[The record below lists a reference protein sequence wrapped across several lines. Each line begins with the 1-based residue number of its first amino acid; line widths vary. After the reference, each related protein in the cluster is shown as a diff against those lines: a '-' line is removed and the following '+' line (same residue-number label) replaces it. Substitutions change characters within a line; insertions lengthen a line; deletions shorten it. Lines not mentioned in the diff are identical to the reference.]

1 MCFESVL
8 IPMFLII
15 GIWGA
20 RERKIHAAYQF
31 FLYTLLGSL
40 FMLLAILV
48 IYFEVGSTD
57 YQVLAVADISETR
70 QRILWLGFFLS
81 FAVKVPMIP
90 FHIWLPEAHVEAS
103 LAGSIILAG
112 ILLKLAGYGFLRY
125 SIGILPDAS
134 AFFTPL
140 VYSLAVISIIYSS
153 FTTLRQIDLK
163 KIIAY
168 SSVGH
173 MNITLLGLFSNTIQ
187 GIEGSLIL
195 MLAHGVVSPALF
207 ICVVILYDRYHTRL
221 LKYYRGLTQHMPVWS
236 VMFFLFT
243 LGNIAVPLSANFVGE
258 FMTFTGAYQ
267 QNPVLTVLGGLGM
280 ILSAA
285 YGIWL
290 YNRTAF
296 GAQTAAKILGAGLAT
311 IGLAGAGVGVGLVFA
326 ALINSTS
333 RNPSLRPQLFS
344 YTILGTTGPV
354 GPPGSIRPTLPVSWI
369 PGLML
374 PYFIGSYREGRNE
387 SFSYGIDSSSVW
399 DHYDLTGAYA
409 TGLGL
414 AGSPAYEKGEIEE
427 TLLDNVMRRYLGP
440 PEESSDSGSDSGDE
454 DISNY
459 ISNYTHDDS
468 SPRRFLGLIR
478 YRYTQDTGQTEG
490 NLGVEALNERAI
502 LHHLD
507 NDHPLIGD
515 GPLFE
520 RRLILNPPRDPHGFN
535 LDVDQ
540 DSLSNTGSEDSNS
553 SDPDSRGGSPPEG
566 VEPPSS
572 PRSGSFS
579 TIID

>member
-1 MCFESVL
+1 MILSLLITPILGVIGVILSGENSFLQKRVALASSLLTFILSLVLWAGFDSNYNGFQFVSSFPTVTAGEAVGVDGISLFFVLLTTFIIPICILSSWDSIKTNIKYFLVAFLILETLLIAVFVVLDLLLFYICFESVL

-70 QRILWLGFFLS
+70 QKILWLAFFLS

-134 AFFTPL
+134 EFFTPL
-140 VYSLAVISIIYSS
+140 IYSLAVISIIYSS

-236 VMFFLFT
+236 IMFFLFT

-258 FMTFTGAYQ
+258 FMTFAGAYQ
-267 QNPVLTVLGGLGM
+267 QNPVLTVFGALGM

-296 GAQTAAKILGAGLAT
+296 GAQSRYLAPLGD
-311 IGLAGAGVGVGLVFA
+311 
-326 ALINSTS
+326 IN
-333 RNPSLRPQLFS
+333 R
-344 YTILGTTGPV
+344 
-354 GPPGSIRPTLPVSWI
+354 
-369 PGLML
+369 
-374 PYFIGSYREGRNE
+374 RE
-387 SFSYGIDSSSVW
+387 FM
-399 DHYDLTGAYA
+399 
-409 TGLGL
+409 
-414 AGSPAYEKGEIEE
+414 
-427 TLLDNVMRRYLGP
+427 TLL
-440 PEESSDSGSDSGDE
+440 
-454 DISNY
+454 
-459 ISNYTHDDS
+459 
-468 SPRRFLGLIR
+468 
-478 YRYTQDTGQTEG
+478 
-490 NLGVEALNERAI
+490 
-502 LHHLD
+502 
-507 NDHPLIGD
+507 PL
-515 GPLFE
+515 
-520 RRLILNPPRDPHGFN
+520 LILMFVMGLFPNIFLEPMHLAVSN
-535 LDVDQ
+535 L
-540 DSLSNTGSEDSNS
+540 L
-553 SDPDSRGGSPPEG
+553 
-566 VEPPSS
+566 
-572 PRSGSFS
+572 
-579 TIID
+579 I

>member
-1 MCFESVL
+1 MILSLLITPILGVIGVILSGENSFLQKRVALVSSLLTFILSLVLWAGFDSNYNGFQFVSSFPTVTAGEAVGVDGISLFFVLLTTFIIPICILSSWDSIKTNIKYFLIAFLILETLLIAVFVVLDLLLFYICFESVL

-70 QRILWLGFFLS
+70 QKILWLAFFLS

-134 AFFTPL
+134 EFFTPL
-140 VYSLAVISIIYSS
+140 IYSLAVISIIYSS

-236 VMFFLFT
+236 IMFFLFT

-258 FMTFTGAYQ
+258 FMTLVGAYQ
-267 QNPVLTVLGGLGM
+267 QNPVLTVFGALGM

-296 GAQTAAKILGAGLAT
+296 GAQSRYLAPLGD
-311 IGLAGAGVGVGLVFA
+311 
-326 ALINSTS
+326 IN
-333 RNPSLRPQLFS
+333 R
-344 YTILGTTGPV
+344 
-354 GPPGSIRPTLPVSWI
+354 
-369 PGLML
+369 
-374 PYFIGSYREGRNE
+374 RE
-387 SFSYGIDSSSVW
+387 FM
-399 DHYDLTGAYA
+399 
-409 TGLGL
+409 
-414 AGSPAYEKGEIEE
+414 
-427 TLLDNVMRRYLGP
+427 TLL
-440 PEESSDSGSDSGDE
+440 
-454 DISNY
+454 
-459 ISNYTHDDS
+459 
-468 SPRRFLGLIR
+468 
-478 YRYTQDTGQTEG
+478 
-490 NLGVEALNERAI
+490 
-502 LHHLD
+502 
-507 NDHPLIGD
+507 PL
-515 GPLFE
+515 
-520 RRLILNPPRDPHGFN
+520 LILMFVMGLFPNIFLEPMHLAVSN
-535 LDVDQ
+535 L
-540 DSLSNTGSEDSNS
+540 L
-553 SDPDSRGGSPPEG
+553 
-566 VEPPSS
+566 
-572 PRSGSFS
+572 
-579 TIID
+579 I

>member
-1 MCFESVL
+1 MILSLLVTPILGVIGVILSGENTSLQKKVALTSSLLTFVLSLVLWAGFDSNYNGFQFVSSFPTLTTQEVVGVDGISLFFVLLTTLIIPICILSSWESIKTGIKYFLIAFLILETLLIAVFVVLDLLLFYICFESVL

-57 YQVLAVADISETR
+57 YQVLAVTDISETR
-70 QRILWLGFFLS
+70 QRILWLGFFLA

-90 FHIWLPEAHVEAS
+90 LHIWLPEAHVEAS

-112 ILLKLAGYGFLRY
+112 VLLKLAGYGFLRY
-125 SIGILPDAS
+125 SIAILPDAS
-134 AFFTPL
+134 VFFTPL

-153 FTTLRQIDLK
+153 FTTLRQVDLK

-236 VMFFLFT
+236 IMFFLFT

-258 FMTFTGAYQ
+258 FMTFAGAFQ

-296 GAQTAAKILGAGLAT
+296 GAQ
-311 IGLAGAGVGVGLVFA
+311 
-326 ALINSTS
+326 S
-333 RNPSLRPQLFS
+333 
-344 YTILGTTGPV
+344 
-354 GPPGSIRPTLPVSWI
+354 
-369 PGLML
+369 
-374 PYFIGSYREGRNE
+374 
-387 SFSYGIDSSSVW
+387 
-399 DHYDLTGAYA
+399 
-409 TGLGL
+409 
-414 AGSPAYEKGEIEE
+414 
-427 TLLDNVMRRYLGP
+427 RYLAP
-440 PEESSDSGSDSGDE
+440 LGDINRRE
-454 DISNY
+454 FMTLVPLLFLMFVMGVFPNLFLEPMHLAVSN
-459 ISNYTHDDS
+459 
-468 SPRRFLGLIR
+468 LLI
-478 YRYTQDTGQTEG
+478 
-490 NLGVEALNERAI
+490 
-502 LHHLD
+502 
-507 NDHPLIGD
+507 
-515 GPLFE
+515 
-520 RRLILNPPRDPHGFN
+520 
-535 LDVDQ
+535 
-540 DSLSNTGSEDSNS
+540 
-553 SDPDSRGGSPPEG
+553 
-566 VEPPSS
+566 
-572 PRSGSFS
+572 
-579 TIID
+579 